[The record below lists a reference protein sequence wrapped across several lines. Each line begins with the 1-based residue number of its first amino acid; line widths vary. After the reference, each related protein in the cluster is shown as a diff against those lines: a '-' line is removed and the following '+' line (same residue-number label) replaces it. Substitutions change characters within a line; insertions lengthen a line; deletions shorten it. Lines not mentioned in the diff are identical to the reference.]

1 MATIDASNAA
11 LLKTRADEKFA
22 ENVFAGAP
30 YLAMI
35 EKLPGVGGK
44 TYQVALQLGATIAR
58 GKRFQDVISNA
69 APTKRVEV
77 DYAFQE
83 NYVAG
88 YCPGLDAALASGG
101 PNSIAD
107 LVGVEQDVAYS
118 TAGQLLEQTA
128 VRGDGYGTIAVV
140 DSVVS
145 GTTGTVVFQL
155 KNKPDCLGIFVD
167 DVLAAKSNPATAS
180 LVTAGNM
187 KVTGVDPMLGQITVT
202 MLAGQDGSGYAG
214 YGLGLAATYANSTSI
229 QTIQSLN
236 TMFTRTGLSGP
247 FESLSSRSAD
257 PVRLAGHV
265 YSVGSLGV
273 KDSISLLISSISN
286 YPGAKPDCALVSTS
300 AYLDLEQELG
310 DAVRY
315 TDAKGNGPG
324 KMAEVLFPS
333 ITFRGPFGDVDV
345 IAVPFLHDEDIY
357 VIDTSS
363 LFLTTAEAEMIAKM
377 DPEAENGSG
386 WVQLQTADAK
396 RLGLRMF
403 GAHGCRAF
411 WKNGRA
417 IRTIA

>member
-1 MATIDASNAA
+1 MATIDASNSA

-44 TYQVALQLGATIAR
+44 AYQVALQLGATIAR
-58 GKRFQDVISNA
+58 GKRFADVIANA
-69 APTKRVEV
+69 ASTKRVEV

-107 LVGVEQDVAYS
+107 LVGVEQDVAFS

-128 VRGDGYGTIAVV
+128 VRGDGFGTIAVV

-145 GTTGTVVFQL
+145 GTTGTVVLQI
-155 KNKPDCLGIFVD
+155 KHKPDCLGIFVD

-180 LVTAGNM
+180 LQTGTM

-202 MLAGQDGSGYAG
+202 MQGGGDATSYAG
-214 YGLGLAATYANSTSI
+214 YSIGLAATYANSTSI

-236 TMFTRTGLSGP
+236 TMFTRTGLSGA

-265 YSVGSLGV
+265 YSVGSMGV

-300 AYLDLEQELG
+300 SYLDLEQELG

-377 DPEAENGSG
+377 DEGENGSG

-417 IRTIA
+417 IRTLS